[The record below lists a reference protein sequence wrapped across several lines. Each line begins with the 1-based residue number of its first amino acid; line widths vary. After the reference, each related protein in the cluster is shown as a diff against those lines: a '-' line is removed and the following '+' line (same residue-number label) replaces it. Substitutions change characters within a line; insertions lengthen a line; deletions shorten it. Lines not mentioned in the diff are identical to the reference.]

1 MIPFFKMIVFILL
14 LLLLAS
20 PAFPQIYKWANKD
33 GNIVFS
39 DTPPSGAETQKAKV
53 MNDRES
59 PAAPSASPWKEK
71 REYRDIE
78 VILYMTEWDPNSL
91 RTRAYLKSL
100 GVNLMEYDVEKD
112 KSKNQ
117 EKLLKSGGKKGV
129 PLIDVEGIIVYGFS
143 MDQIKTAVEE
153 RRNI

>member
-1 MIPFFKMIVFILL
+1 
-14 LLLLAS
+14 
-20 PAFPQIYKWANKD
+20 
-33 GNIVFS
+33 
-39 DTPPSGAETQKAKV
+39 
-53 MNDRES
+53 
-59 PAAPSASPWKEK
+59 
-71 REYRDIE
+71 
-78 VILYMTEWDPNSL
+78 
-91 RTRAYLKSL
+91 
-100 GVNLMEYDVEKD
+100 MEYDVEKD